1 MIERLDLSDP
11 AIAAQVLAIQ
21 RAAYAQ
27 EAELV
32 GYDAIPPLHETL
44 DELRSQP
51 LEWLGAVEDGVLAGA
66 MAITGEGRRCDI
78 DRLVVDPA
86 RQRRGIGR
94 RLVGAVSHHVV
105 VTVSTARDNIPA
117 VRLYE
122 SLGFHRVGET
132 EVEPG
137 FWTVQFERRNDHLA
151 TSFDADVAG
160 YERARPGYPDALFDL
175 LAAHGLAAG
184 AEVLEI
190 GPGTGQATVPML
202 DRGASI
208 TAVEPG
214 PAMAAR
220 LRERVAGR
228 SCTVVESTFETAPLP
243 DGAAFDLAV
252 AATSFHWVDPV
263 TGMARLATMLP
274 SGRCFVPF
282 WNVFREAGRDDA
294 EFQSRIEP
302 IVKRFQ
308 TASRVAAVTHG
319 LDHDARVR
327 GFEASGD
334 FRVRAMPSFEWSI
347 THDGASLR
355 ALFASFSDW
364 STLPE
369 PDRTRALDDV
379 AAIVDDHHGGSLTRT
394 YVTQAYVV
402 ERR

>member
-51 LEWLGAVEDGVLAGA
+51 LEWLGAIEDGVLAGA

-78 DRLVVDPA
+78 DRLVVDPP

-94 RLVGAVSHHVV
+94 RLVGAVTHHVV
-105 VTVSTARDNIPA
+105 VTVSTARDNTPA

-122 SLGFHRVGET
+122 SLGFRRVGET

-175 LAAHGLAAG
+175 LAGCGLTAG

-190 GPGTGQATVPML
+190 GPGTGQATLPLL
-202 DRGASI
+202 DRGASV

-220 LRERVAGR
+220 LRSRVAGR
-228 SCTVVESTFETAPLP
+228 ACTIVEATFEDAPLP
-243 DGAAFDLAV
+243 VGTTFDLAI
-252 AATSFHWVDPV
+252 AATSFHWVDPER
-263 TGMARLATMLP
+263 GMARLADLLP
-274 SGRCFVPF
+274 RGCCFVPF
-282 WNVFREAGRDDA
+282 WNVFRDSGLDDA
-294 EFQSRIEP
+294 AFRALIEP
-302 IVKRFQ
+302 IVRRFQ
-308 TASRVAAVTHG
+308 TTARAAAVTHG

-334 FRVRAMPSFEWSI
+334 FRVRAMPAFEWPI
-347 THDGASLR
+347 VHDAPSLR

-379 AAIVDDHHGGSLTRT
+379 AAIVDEHYGGSLTRT
-394 YVTQAYVV
+394 YLTQAYVV
-402 ERR
+402 ERT